1 MPDASGAARVSSVV
15 RPGTPPDEQS
25 PIPSPYWNAG
35 ILVSG
40 ILVLFQLEYL
50 ASEWVA
56 TIRKTYAARTPPKG
70 TKFTVNGLIGNQKYS
85 GNLVVH
91 VSEDGFFLSATLPVA
106 FGHEALFIPWS
117 AVHNRRPKDSRWRA
131 TVEFEIGCPC
141 ITRMELPRK
150 IFQNWY
156 RS

>member
-1 MPDASGAARVSSVV
+1 MSNHPSPVLIGMLVLLFPVFWCFFSWNISRASGW
-15 RPGTPPDEQS
+15 Q
-25 PIPSPYWNAG
+25 
-35 ILVSG
+35 
-40 ILVLFQLEYL
+40 QL
-50 ASEWVA
+50 A
-56 TIRKTYAARTPPKG
+56 KTYAARTPPKG

-117 AVHNRRPKDSRWRA
+117 AVHNRRSKDSRWRA